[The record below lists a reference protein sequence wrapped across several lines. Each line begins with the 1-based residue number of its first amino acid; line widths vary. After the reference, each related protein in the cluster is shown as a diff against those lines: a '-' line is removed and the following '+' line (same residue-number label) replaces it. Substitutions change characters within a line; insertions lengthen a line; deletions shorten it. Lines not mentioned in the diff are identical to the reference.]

1 MNLTDIFTL
10 FIMLYLLDSLGE
22 TIKNFTLFEFLVFRI
37 KVLGQREKFPV
48 LANFLIRVR

>member
-37 KVLGQREKFPV
+37 KVLGLREKFFRSGK
-48 LANFLIRVR
+48 FLIRVR

>member
-1 MNLTDIFTL
+1 MNLLIYLL
-10 FIMLYLLDSLGE
+10 FFIVLYLSDSLGE

-48 LANFLIRVR
+48 LANF